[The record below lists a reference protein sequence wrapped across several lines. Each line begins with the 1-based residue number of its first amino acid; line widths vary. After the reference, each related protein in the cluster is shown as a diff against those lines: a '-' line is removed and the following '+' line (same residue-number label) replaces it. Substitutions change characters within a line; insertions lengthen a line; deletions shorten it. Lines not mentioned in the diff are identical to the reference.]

1 MKRPIAISL
10 SPNLENKDV
19 LLASKMLF
27 SPLQFFK
34 GEGVRLLEQWFRQY
48 FGVSYAVS
56 FASGRGAL
64 VAILKSLTI
73 GKGDEVVLQSFT
85 CVAVPNAVIATGAM
99 PVYVDITDSL
109 TIDTEDLQKKITKKT
124 KAIIVQHTFGIPA
137 DIKEIVRIGKKYK
150 VSVIEDCAHGI
161 GEIYEGKKLGSFGDA
176 AFFSFGRDKA
186 FSSVFGGMAITNNK
200 ALGLAIRQFQRQ
212 QGYPNSFWVVQQLL
226 HPIAFFFILPLY
238 NFASLG
244 KVLLVILQRLHVLS
258 FPVLQEEKE
267 GKSVPVFIKK
277 LPNALCNLALLQLKR
292 LNECNQKREKIVNM
306 YLRALQD
313 PKYIMPY
320 KKSFPLLRFPLLVE
334 KRDELVAIL
343 KKNNV
348 YIGKWYAEIIDPK
361 GVDYKKIFY
370 QRGSC
375 PNAEYIATKIINL
388 PTYPTMTEMDAQK
401 VIFLIKQYA

>member
-19 LLASKMLF
+19 LFALQMLF

-34 GEGVRLLEQWFRQY
+34 GEGMRLLEQWFRQY

-56 FASGRGAL
+56 FTSGRGAM
-64 VAILKSLTI
+64 VAILKSLRI
-73 GKGDEVVLQSFT
+73 KKEDEVLLQSFT
-85 CVAVPNAVIATGAM
+85 CVAVPNAIIATGAM
-99 PVYVDITDSL
+99 PVYVDISESL
-109 TIDTEDLQKKITKKT
+109 TIDIADLQKKISEKT
-124 KAIIVQHTFGIPA
+124 KAIIVQYTFGIPA

-150 VSVIEDCAHGI
+150 IAVIEDCAHVI
-161 GEIYEGKKLGSFGDA
+161 GGVYENKKLGSFGDA

-186 FSSVFGGMAITNNK
+186 CSSVFGGMAITNNK
-200 ALGLAIRQFQRQ
+200 LLGLAIRQFQRQ
-212 QGYPNSFWVVQQLL
+212 QDYPGFFWVMQQLF

-244 KVLLVILQRLHVLS
+244 KVLLVVLQKLHFLS

-267 GKSVPVFIKK
+267 GKSLPLFIKK
-277 LPNALCNLALLQLKR
+277 LPNALACLALFQLRR
-292 LNECNQKREKIVNM
+292 LNEFNQKRETIVDM
-306 YLRALQD
+306 YIRELKD
-313 PKYIMPY
+313 SKYTMPY
-320 KKSFPLLRFPLLVE
+320 KKVFPLLRFPLLVE
-334 KRDELVAIL
+334 KRDELIASL
-343 KKNNV
+343 KKNGV

-370 QRGSC
+370 KRGSC

-388 PTYPTMTEMDAQK
+388 PTYPTMTKHDGEK
-401 VIFLIKQYA
+401 VISLIKKYA